1 MKLLVKVSDFTLSLL
16 VIQYALLVL
25 NLNQLTSP
33 ITIPSAISNA
43 SLLKF
48 ITGNT
53 ELVIT
58 PYLRL
63 LGFGTT
69 IGDTRGLIVDNL
81 AILLLQIYLWLFIG
95 NIDSLL
101 KQFVRTYKESADL
114 AEELQRESNIKNY
127 NSWKDPDHS
136 YMKRSMQFV
145 LINLQNIMITI
156 LSFISL
162 LHISLPNF
170 IITAIFL
177 FYTLLVEFTL
187 VKAQIR
193 MKTQFMMIL
202 FKWSQL
208 AILAIVILVIVNGL
222 PFGIF
227 PVFSLSPVIYDKII
241 IFTILQMLYDIIV
254 SDDYEVTLQKYLLK
268 NSTKARLVSLCTT
281 YRFND
286 RKLLKIVDDYITK
299 QELNHKLQ
307 RVSDRLRVWHEQF
320 FEDKGKKEMRSH
332 SELQSEN
339 REEKVQ
345 EENVILSPRKE
356 AKSPEISPTRT
367 SLKKEDLKEKTLQRL
382 KSNFETKNSTQKEV
396 SVSFFSRIKIAV
408 VRALLNWRNPYL
420 FESIQRLYKEVSSKN
435 KVIIPEQM
443 TSLNDYTIKYDFS
456 RITMALDQID

>member
-1 MKLLVKVSDFTLSLL
+1 
-16 VIQYALLVL
+16 
-25 NLNQLTSP
+25 
-33 ITIPSAISNA
+33 
-43 SLLKF
+43 
-48 ITGNT
+48 
-53 ELVIT
+53 
-58 PYLRL
+58 
-63 LGFGTT
+63 
-69 IGDTRGLIVDNL
+69 VDNL

-114 AEELQRESNIKNY
+114 AEELRRESNIKNY

-332 SELQSEN
+332 SELQNEN

-356 AKSPEISPTRT
+356 AKSPEISPNRT
-367 SLKKEDLKEKTLQRL
+367 SLKKEDLKGTWK
-382 KSNFETKNSTQKEV
+382 
-396 SVSFFSRIKIAV
+396 
-408 VRALLNWRNPYL
+408 
-420 FESIQRLYKEVSSKN
+420 
-435 KVIIPEQM
+435 
-443 TSLNDYTIKYDFS
+443 
-456 RITMALDQID
+456 